1 MASQLAFDLWQW
13 SFTSCSSSSDLPTT
27 KDQQPTTVFMTWI
40 KICGITNLE
49 DALVAA
55 EAGADAVGFVFYEK
69 SLRKVS
75 PDTALEISRHLS
87 GRIERVGVF
96 VNQNED
102 VLCDVGDDAALTA
115 IQMHGDNED
124 PHVADLVVARRP
136 LKVLVA
142 ISMNRP
148 NPEGAAAMWDSKNV
162 FAFLADSGSLGR
174 LGGTGETFNWQASI
188 NALNKVKEL
197 GRLVL
202 AGGLN
207 PENVGEAIRVTKP
220 WGVDVSSGVEGSPGK
235 KDPEKV
241 RAFIRAV
248 READK
253 ASQN

>member
-1 MASQLAFDLWQW
+1 
-13 SFTSCSSSSDLPTT
+13 
-27 KDQQPTTVFMTWI
+27 MTWI

-49 DALVAA
+49 DALVAV

-69 SLRKVS
+69 SPRNVS
-75 PDTALEISRHLS
+75 PDAALEISRHLS

-115 IQMHGDNED
+115 VQMHGDNED
-124 PHVADLVVARRP
+124 PHVADRVVARRP
-136 LKVLVA
+136 LKVMVG
-142 ISMNRP
+142 ISMHRP
-148 NPEGAAAMWDSKNV
+148 VPEEWAARWQPRNV
-162 FAFLADSGSLGR
+162 FAFLADSGSSVK
-174 LGGTGETFNWQASI
+174 LGGTGETFDWQASL
-188 NALNKVKEL
+188 NALDRIKGL

-207 PENVGEAIRVTKP
+207 PENVGEAIRITKP
-220 WGVDVSSGVEGSPGK
+220 WGVDVSSGVEASPGK

>member
-1 MASQLAFDLWQW
+1 
-13 SFTSCSSSSDLPTT
+13 
-27 KDQQPTTVFMTWI
+27 MTWI

-69 SLRKVS
+69 SPRYVT
-75 PDTALEISRHLS
+75 PDTVLEISRHLS
-87 GRIERVGVF
+87 GKIERVGVF

-102 VLCDVGDDAALTA
+102 VLCDVADDAALTA
-115 IQMHGDNED
+115 IQMHGDHDE
-124 PHVADLVVARRP
+124 PRVADLVVARRP
-136 LKVLVA
+136 LKVLVGV
-142 ISMNRP
+142 SMHRADP
-148 NPEGAAAMWDSKNV
+148 DGWTATWKSKNV
-162 FAFLADSGSLGR
+162 FAFLADSGSPAKF
-174 LGGTGETFNWQASI
+174 GGTGETFDWRGSMT
-188 NALNKVKEL
+188 ALNKIKDL

-207 PENVGEAIRVTKP
+207 PNNVGEAIRITKP
-220 WGVDVSSGVEGSPGK
+220 WGVDVSSGVESTAGK
-235 KDPEKV
+235 KDPDKV